1 MSHVVENPNLNP
13 VAEALRGS
21 WGVSPWIPSLAL
33 LTFLVYA
40 RGWWKLHQRRR
51 DVFGFRHLLC
61 FLAGATL
68 LFVAI
73 ASPLHELGEISL
85 MAHMI
90 QHVLLMMVI
99 PPVILLG
106 APHLVL
112 LFGLPDAM
120 LHGLLRP
127 FLGWTPLKKLVLIL
141 FHPVNCWL
149 AFVGTTLAW
158 HTPVMFELALRS
170 ELWHAVEHI
179 CFLVTAFLFW
189 WPVVQ
194 PWPSRARW
202 SRWAMIPYL
211 LLADLQ
217 NTALS
222 AFLIFCD
229 RVVYPTYATA
239 PRIFG
244 MSALEDQAA
253 AGAIMWV
260 PGSCA
265 FLIPL
270 TFISIRL
277 MSPSRGAVGPSDP
290 SPFSQRSLDCLSTT
304 ADPLASPV
312 QRMLR
317 TVGTFAVSRFATIVL
332 RAVFLQS
339 CVNNLVVFCGKQYF
353 RHHRAFGTRVAL
365 SLRPGE
371 GDERDE

>member
-1 MSHVVENPNLNP
+1 MNSVVEALGDSWHLHPP
-13 VAEALRGS
+13 IEAL
-21 WGVSPWIPSLAL
+21 IL
-33 LTFLVYA
+33 LSVAVYA
-40 RGWWKLHQRRR
+40 TGWWKIHQRRP
-51 DVFGFRHLLC
+51 DYFTFRHLLC
-61 FLAGATL
+61 FVAGEIA

-73 ASPLHELGEISL
+73 ASPLHELAEISL

-99 PPVILLG
+99 PPLILLG
-106 APHLVL
+106 APHLVS
-112 LFGLPDAM
+112 LFGLPNAM
-120 LHGLLRP
+120 LHGVLRP
-127 FLGWTPLKKLVLIL
+127 FLGWTPLKKLALIL

-158 HTPVMFELALRS
+158 HTPVM
-170 ELWHAVEHI
+170 

-270 TFISIRL
+270 AFISIRL
-277 MSPSRGAVGPSDP
+277 MSPSRVAVGPSDP
-290 SPFSQRSLDCLSTT
+290 SRSSYRLDVTFVEPEVLSGRQLSK
-304 ADPLASPV
+304 DS
-312 QRMLR
+312 R

-332 RAVFLQS
+332 RAVFSQS

>member
-1 MSHVVENPNLNP
+1 MNSVVEVLRDSWHLHPP
-13 VAEALRGS
+13 VEAL
-21 WGVSPWIPSLAL
+21 IL
-33 LTFLVYA
+33 LSVAVYST
-40 RGWWKLHQRRR
+40 GWWKIHQRRP
-51 DVFGFRHLLC
+51 DYFNFGHLLC
-61 FLAGATL
+61 FLAGEIA

-99 PPVILLG
+99 PPLILLG

-112 LFGLPDAM
+112 LFGLPNAM
-120 LHGLLRP
+120 LHGVLRP
-127 FLGWTPLKKLVLIL
+127 FLGWTPLKRLVLFL
-141 FHPVNCWL
+141 FHPVNCWI
-149 AFVGTTLAW
+149 AFVATTLAW

-179 CFLVTAFLFW
+179 CFLATAFLFW
-189 WPVVQ
+189 WPVIQ

-202 SRWAMIPYL
+202 LRWAMIPYL

-244 MSALEDQAA
+244 MSALDDQAA

-260 PGSCA
+260 PGSVA

-270 TFISIRL
+270 VVISIRL
-277 MSPSRGAVGPSDP
+277 MSPSRGTLRPSDP
-290 SPFSQRSLDCLSTT
+290 SSL
-304 ADPLASPV
+304 AI
-312 QRMLR
+312 
-317 TVGTFAVSRFATIVL
+317 TVR
-332 RAVFLQS
+332 
-339 CVNNLVVFCGKQYF
+339 
-353 RHHRAFGTRVAL
+353 
-365 SLRPGE
+365 
-371 GDERDE
+371 RDISKIIEV

>member
-1 MSHVVENPNLNP
+1 MNSVVEALGDSWHLHPP
-13 VAEALRGS
+13 IEAL
-21 WGVSPWIPSLAL
+21 IL
-33 LTFLVYA
+33 LSVAVYA
-40 RGWWKLHQRRR
+40 TGWWKIHQRRP
-51 DVFGFRHLLC
+51 DYFTFRHLLC
-61 FLAGATL
+61 FVAGEIA

-73 ASPLHELGEISL
+73 ASPLHELAEISL

-99 PPVILLG
+99 PPLILLR
-106 APHLVL
+106 APHITL
-112 LFGLPDAM
+112 LFGLPNAM
-120 LHGLLRP
+120 LHGVLRP
-127 FLGWTPLKKLVLIL
+127 FLGWSPLKRLVLFL
-141 FHPVNCWL
+141 FHTVNCWI
-149 AFVGTTLAW
+149 AFVVTTLAW

-179 CFLVTAFLFW
+179 CFLATALLFW
-189 WPVVQ
+189 WPVIQ

-202 SRWAMIPYL
+202 PRWAMIPYL

-244 MSALEDQAA
+244 MSVLEDQAA

-260 PGSCA
+260 PGSFA

-270 TFISIRL
+270 AFISIRL

>member
-1 MSHVVENPNLNP
+1 MSHVVENPNLSP
-13 VAEALRGS
+13 VAEGLQGS

-40 RGWWKLHQRRR
+40 SGWWKLHQRRR

-99 PPVILLG
+99 PPLILLG
-106 APHLVL
+106 APHLVF
-112 LFGLPDAM
+112 LFGLPDAI
-120 LHGLLRP
+120 LHAVLRP
-127 FLGWTPLKKLVLIL
+127 VLGWPALKRLAL
-141 FHPVNCWL
+141 FIFNPANCWI
-149 AFVGTTLAW
+149 AFVATTLAW

-170 ELWHAVEHI
+170 EFWHAVEHT
-179 CFLVTAFLFW
+179 CFLATAILFW

-202 SRWAMIPYL
+202 PRWAMIPYL

-229 RVVYPTYATA
+229 RVIYPTYAAA

-260 PGSCA
+260 PGSFA

-270 TFISIRL
+270 IFISMGML
-277 MSPSRGAVGPSDP
+277 SPNRASARPSLVTGPA
-290 SPFSQRSLDCLSTT
+290 STDFNFTKEMAIEKSEHVAAIDRAT
-304 ADPLASPV
+304 ADHSHQLD
-312 QRMLR
+312 R
-317 TVGTFAVSRFATIVL
+317 
-332 RAVFLQS
+332 
-339 CVNNLVVFCGKQYF
+339 
-353 RHHRAFGTRVAL
+353 
-365 SLRPGE
+365 
-371 GDERDE
+371 

>member
-1 MSHVVENPNLNP
+1 MNSVVEALGNSWHLHPP
-13 VAEALRGS
+13 VEAL
-21 WGVSPWIPSLAL
+21 IL
-33 LTFLVYA
+33 LSVAVYA
-40 RGWWKLHQRRR
+40 TGWCKISACPRST
-51 DVFGFRHLLC
+51 VRHLLC
-61 FLAGATL
+61 FVAGEIA

-73 ASPLHELGEISL
+73 ASPLHELAEISL

-99 PPVILLG
+99 VTDFLSGSPVHF
-106 APHLVL
+106 AP
-112 LFGLPDAM
+112 LFGLPNAM
-120 LHGLLRP
+120 LHGALRP
-127 FLGWTPLKKLVLIL
+127 FLGWTPLKKLVLLL

-149 AFVGTTLAW
+149 AFVATTLAW

-170 ELWHAVEHI
+170 ELWHTVEHT
-179 CFLVTAFLFW
+179 CFLATALLFW
-189 WPVVQ
+189 WPVIQ

-202 SRWAMIPYL
+202 PRWAMIPYL

-260 PGSCA
+260 PGSVA

-270 TFISIRL
+270 VVISIR
-277 MSPSRGAVGPSDP
+277 
-290 SPFSQRSLDCLSTT
+290 TT
-304 ADPLASPV
+304 QPPARRPAAKLAT
-312 QRMLR
+312 LI
-317 TVGTFAVSRFATIVL
+317 G
-332 RAVFLQS
+332 
-339 CVNNLVVFCGKQYF
+339 
-353 RHHRAFGTRVAL
+353 
-365 SLRPGE
+365 
-371 GDERDE
+371 